1 VGHPEV
7 QRAPPLLQ
15 EHSPISPCVAQLEQW
30 VTQKYTEL
38 LQNPESIRC
47 LVSMHNTG
55 TLPPDAAPHINI
67 IKKLMSDQQKA
78 AGIQAKY
85 TALILACQKQ
95 ALAQGDRRKAQLTI
109 RGLQQKQEEER
120 RRALAEQQEYVRQ
133 EAAKMALDV
142 VEKEA
147 ASARALS
154 AKKAAEEGGYAN
166 GFPGSL
172 FQREGE
178 GREELMEGFGSLL
191 SPGFDALPSPES
203 FFASGSPGR
212 RGFGSVE
219 KLPGGHSALRGEAA
233 RSESPGMFPNG
244 GLSESLQFYPRSMSP
259 LPFQQSPAF
268 SAGPADNPFSGGGT
282 PVGPGGLEWSLRP
295 GEDLLE
301 KYPDADLIEDRVEE
315 RGVGGGAPETAR
327 EGEGME
333 PVGRVD
339 KSLKNRKEEMRGVGR
354 KEEENRGGVKKP
366 RVVQESV
373 SEDSPVIGP
382 PVASPEE
389 LPTDSGLVSEH
400 NAGESD
406 ANAAVGGT
414 AKGTNSKAE
423 ETPLRQRDDRGEA
436 EASGSDSEDEP
447 LILTASKRALG
458 IGGGSKELAAGLGKA
473 GAGKV
478 AGGKAEKK
486 LGGLLSK
493 KGGLVGSHVGKQAR
507 GETAADPAQVRD
519 TGLVESSLV
528 WTNVRAVIAAT
539 F

>member
-1 VGHPEV
+1 
-7 QRAPPLLQ
+7 
-15 EHSPISPCVAQLEQW
+15 LEQW
-30 VTQKYTEL
+30 VTQKYSEL
-38 LQNPESIRC
+38 LQNPESIRR

-147 ASARALS
+147 ASARALLRDVS

-172 FQREGE
+172 FQREGD

-191 SPGFDALPSPES
+191 SPGFNALPSPES

-212 RGFGSVE
+212 GGFGSVE
-219 KLPGGHSALRGEAA
+219 KLAGGHSALRGEAA

-268 SAGPADNPFSGGGT
+268 PGGSVDNPFSGGATT
-282 PVGPGGLEWSLRP
+282 PVGPGGLEWSPRP

-315 RGVGGGAPETAR
+315 RGVDGGAPEGAR
-327 EGEGME
+327 EGGEMQ
-333 PVGRVD
+333 PVVRAN
-339 KSLKNRKEEMRGVGR
+339 KSLKKRKEEMRGVGR
-354 KEEENRGGVKKP
+354 TEEEDRGGVKKP
-366 RVVQESV
+366 RVIQDSV
-373 SEDSPVIGP
+373 SESSPVIGQ
-382 PVASPEE
+382 PVASPKEV
-389 LPTDSGLVSEH
+389 PTDSGLVLQSWERTG
-400 NAGESD
+400 GESAVNATEVTTSKETD
-406 ANAAVGGT
+406 A
-414 AKGTNSKAE
+414 KAE
-423 ETPLRQRDDRGEA
+423 ETPVRQRDDRAGA
-436 EASGSDSEDEP
+436 GASGSDSEDEP

-458 IGGGSKELAAGLGKA
+458 IGGGAKELAAGSGRA
-473 GAGKV
+473 GAGKT
-478 AGGKAEKK
+478 AGGKAVKK
-486 LGGLLSK
+486 RGGLLSESLTAK
-493 KGGLVGSHVGKQAR
+493 KSGLVGSHGGKQA
-507 GETAADPAQVRD
+507 GGDTAADPAQVRD
-519 TGLVESSLV
+519 TGLVESSSV
-528 WTNVRAVIAAT
+528 WIDVQAVKAQI